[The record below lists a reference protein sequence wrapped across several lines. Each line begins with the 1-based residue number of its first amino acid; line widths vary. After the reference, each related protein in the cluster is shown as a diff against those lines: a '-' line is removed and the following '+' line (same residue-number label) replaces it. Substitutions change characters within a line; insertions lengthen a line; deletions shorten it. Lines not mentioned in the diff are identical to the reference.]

1 VSRTEK
7 FTEDR
12 EGSFRVSVGE
22 MTDQL
27 FERLTRATYDY
38 TIPLILNDHLA
49 GSGTL
54 VTVDGHPGI
63 LTAADVI
70 AEGGWDGIVGAKQAL
85 VTTLDSRALFLWLRM
100 ENLTWWLES
109 AWSV

>member
-1 VSRTEK
+1 M
-7 FTEDR
+7 
-12 EGSFRVSVGE
+12 SVGE

-63 LTAADVI
+63 LTAAHVI
-70 AEGGWDGIVGAKQAL
+70 TEGGWDDTVGAKQAL
-85 VTTLDSRALFLWLRM
+85 VTTLDSRASFLCLRM

>member
-1 VSRTEK
+1 M
-7 FTEDR
+7 
-12 EGSFRVSVGE
+12 SVGE

-27 FERLTRATYDY
+27 FERLTRATCDY

-63 LTAADVI
+63 LTAAHVI
-70 AEGGWDGIVGAKQAL
+70 AEGGWDDTVGAKQAL